1 MKFRIIG
8 LALVVVLLG
17 GCTDADWDSAM
28 ATVGMG
34 DSPGGDAPPPTPV
47 AAQNLSPVT
56 QTADT
61 NEAWCREVA
70 DYERQGAASM
80 GFDAATQQHQ
90 YALRYNQ
97 CLRYSSGKP
106 Q

>member
-1 MKFRIIG
+1 MKLRIIG
-8 LALVVVLLG
+8 LTLAVALLG

-34 DSPGGDAPPPTPV
+34 DSPGGDPPPPPAPAAPQTVAPV
-47 AAQNLSPVT
+47 AQ
-56 QTADT
+56 ADT

-70 DYERQGAASM
+70 AYERQGAAGM

-97 CLRYSSGKP
+97 CMRYSTGKP